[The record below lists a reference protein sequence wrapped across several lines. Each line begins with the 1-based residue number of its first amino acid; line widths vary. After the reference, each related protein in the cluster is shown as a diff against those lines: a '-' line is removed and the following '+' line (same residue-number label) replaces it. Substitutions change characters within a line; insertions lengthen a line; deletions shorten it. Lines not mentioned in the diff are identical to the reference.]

1 MPASD
6 ALSHA
11 LVMRAQQVLDQAR
24 VNVEGLLQ
32 PAPSR
37 PCLAITVAPASLLRV
52 LRLMDVLLLALEQ
65 RGYTISVAADD
76 SARGA
81 YS

>member
-1 MPASD
+1 M
-6 ALSHA
+6 
-11 LVMRAQQVLDQAR
+11 
-24 VNVEGLLQ
+24 EGLLQ

-65 RGYTISVAADD
+65 RGYTISVAADEGVTWVRTPEGGVQLR
-76 SARGA
+76 SPAVT
-81 YS
+81 